1 LVSLPTG
8 KIVQTVW
15 YKLLETTKSKRYR
28 KTKLQ
33 VTKLFLRKESRENS
47 SSLAP
52 KVSDKGLFQ
61 LLKNQKRK
69 KAKN

>member
-1 LVSLPTG
+1 LVSLPIG
-8 KIVQTVW
+8 KIVQTVC

-33 VTKLFLRKESRENS
+33 VTKLFLRKESREES

-52 KVSDKGLFQ
+52 KVSDKGLFFF
-61 LLKNQKRK
+61 
-69 KAKN
+69 